1 MIGSH
6 KPFDKDLYNEFDGP
20 AKDAMRV
27 HLELSGHTVDVP
39 PENYGVDL
47 SSKQYVVTLYHE
59 VEVSMWWNDGKHPF
73 PTGSIPERK
82 IRLKKQHQN
91 EILFFWML
99 RRDFKRALV
108 FSAAHL
114 SDEWLTEVP
123 NRFAPDGGEYFYR
136 IPKSLGKEFDLLCK

>member
-6 KPFDKDLYNEFDGP
+6 KPFDKSLYDEFDGP

-39 PENYGVDL
+39 PENSGVDL
-47 SSKQYVVTLYHE
+47 TSYLANAIPMHPE
-59 VEVSMWWNDGKHPF
+59 VEV
-73 PTGSIPERK
+73 SIPERK
-82 IRLKKQHQN
+82 IRLKNRHQN

-99 RRDFKRALV
+99 RLDLHRALV

-114 SDEWLTEVP
+114 CDEWLVEVKNTYSP
-123 NRFAPDGGEYFYR
+123 NGGEYFYR
-136 IPKSLGKEFDLLCK
+136 IPKSLGKEFDMLCL